1 LTLRFSST
9 EDKGTTTSDI
19 DKLTVSPTY
28 MVTDSLALLAEYS
41 DIEDQDE
48 FFGVEIIYTF

>member
-1 LTLRFSST
+1 
-9 EDKGTTTSDI
+9 
-19 DKLTVSPTY
+19 